1 MNFKIYSNT
10 QHISLKKI
18 FPSILFGLVSFQK
31 KNFTIKEK
39 DFSLLE
45 KFYQK
50 LSQQSPIETKT
61 LSIFQS
67 LQKAIVFFQ
76 TLPFS
81 QDEIN
86 IHINILKPFHKKFHK
101 FFIIQPSLRKSFSHS
116 LGGIDLHQKTLF
128 LDDHMFS
135 KTYHQFQEQKIPLET
150 LSQLILFHELGHYSE
165 HYQISHSN
173 STYHQFLNSLKHI
186 SFLAQKTSTS
196 FLFSDIAKKNKHC
209 EPVCVSFL
217 SNLKKLQEEIFADV
231 FAFISLKIFQEEN
244 QIYEPQVFLNY
255 LSTIAQ
261 YRQKTFEISKREL
274 DFEAEHIQ
282 SSFYE
287 SIHHFTTLGIYELTN
302 YLTNHRV
309 EKKDLLHVAEF
320 ITQQSFEKILR
331 FLLEEDY
338 HLQKQMNTFFIA
350 HQQDFSKFQENLQ
363 VQKKADSFSSQFFQQ
378 FLNFI
383 LEQKPSISNISSQ
396 KKFFQ

>member
-10 QHISLKKI
+10 HDISLKKI
-18 FPSILFGLVSFQK
+18 FPSILFGFVDFK
-31 KNFTIKEK
+31 KNHFSIKQQ
-39 DFSLLE
+39 DFSLIE

-50 LSQQSPIETKT
+50 LSQKYPIEKQT
-61 LSIFQS
+61 LSLFQS
-67 LQKAIVFFQ
+67 IQQAMVFFQ

-101 FFIIQPSLRKSFSHS
+101 FFIIQPSLRKSFSRS
-116 LGGIDLHQKTLF
+116 LVGIDLQQKTLF

-135 KTYHQFQEQKIPLET
+135 KTYQQFQEQKIPLET
-150 LSQLILFHELGHYSE
+150 LSQIILFHELGHYSE
-165 HYQISHSN
+165 YYHTSNRN

-186 SFLAQKTSTS
+186 SFLSQKTSTS
-196 FLFSDIAKKNKHC
+196 FLFSDIAKKNKDC

-231 FAFISLKIFQEEN
+231 FSFISLKIFQEEN
-244 QIYEPQVFLNY
+244 QIYEPKVFLNY
-255 LSTIAQ
+255 LSTLAQ
-261 YRQKTFEISKREL
+261 YRQTTFEISKREL
-274 DFEAEHIQ
+274 DFETEHIQ

-287 SIHHFTTLGIYELTN
+287 SIHHFTTLGIYELTQ
-302 YLTNHRV
+302 YLINHNV
-309 EKKDLLHVAEF
+309 EKKDLLHVTEV
-320 ITQQSFEKILR
+320 ITQKSFEKILC

-350 HQQDFSKFQENLQ
+350 NQQDFSKFQEDLQ
-363 VQKKADSFSSQFFQQ
+363 VQKKADSFSSQFFQK
-378 FLNFI
+378 FLNFT
-383 LEQKPSISNISSQ
+383 LEHKPSILNISNQ
-396 KKFFQ
+396 KKSFH